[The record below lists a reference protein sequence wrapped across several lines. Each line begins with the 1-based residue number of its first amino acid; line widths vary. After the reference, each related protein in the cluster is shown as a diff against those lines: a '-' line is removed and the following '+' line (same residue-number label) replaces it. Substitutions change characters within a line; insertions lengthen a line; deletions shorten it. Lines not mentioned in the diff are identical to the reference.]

1 MEMSINQIVREYN
14 QLLKQE
20 SFIKKRKEELSKYI
34 KEYSMKHGVKN
45 DKGSYY
51 IDDGEFYFGSQ
62 ARKTVKINEE
72 KAREFLKMKGLLDKV
87 IAIKEIIDEEK
98 VEELVNVGELT
109 VEDIENIVDVKIT
122 YAIDVKEKKKEE

>member
-1 MEMSINQIVREYN
+1 MELSISQIVREYN

-20 SFIKKRKEELSKYI
+20 AFIKKRKEELAKYI

-72 KAREFLKMKGLLDKV
+72 KAREFLGMKGLLEKV
-87 IAIKEIIDEEK
+87 ITIKEVIDETK
-98 VEELVNVGELT
+98 IEELVNSGELS

-122 YAIDVKEKKKEE
+122 YAIDVKEKKKE